1 MPDILGQS
9 NDTARARLTDPVP
22 ASYPKQFIEIAAE
35 RGIARE
41 RLLAGTA
48 LSLAKLDAPSRR
60 VPAAD
65 AAAVMRNALE
75 LTGDRGLGLEWGLR
89 ANPAAYA
96 GYAGFSAC
104 ATGTL
109 REALAL
115 GARPAWTRDGALLA
129 SLSGDHVVL
138 EAREHDGL
146 GALRRTF
153 LECALVGFYTTAG
166 VLLGEPQPAGEIW
179 FDWPEPDYFARF
191 ATRLPCVRFAAPS
204 AQVRLSTRYLD
215 QPLTIPDFLL
225 ERVRAQLAPGP
236 EGYADLERVA
246 ARLVMSGRTL
256 KRKLQQRGTTFRALL
271 DDARFRDARHLL
283 ENPELDIQEV
293 ASALGYRDP
302 ACFTRAFRRW
312 SGRTPSQARAERK
325 ATAC

>member
-1 MPDILGQS
+1 MMPDILGQS

-22 ASYPKQFIEIAAE
+22 ASYPKQFLDIAAE

-41 RLLAGTA
+41 RMLAGTS
-48 LSLAKLDAPSRR
+48 LSLAQLEAPSRR
-60 VPAAD
+60 IPAS
-65 AAAVMRNALE
+65 AATAVMRNALA
-75 LTGDRGLGLEWGLR
+75 LTGDPGIGLEWGLR

-96 GYAGFSAC
+96 GYAGFA
-104 ATGTL
+104 AGGPGTL
-109 REALAL
+109 RSALAI
-115 GARPAWTRDGALLA
+115 GKPARAGALIA
-129 SLSGDHVVL
+129 TLSDEELVI

-153 LECALVGFYTTAG
+153 VECALVGFYTTAG
-166 VLLGEPQPAGEIW
+166 VLLGEPQPAGEIR

-191 ATRLPCVRFAAPS
+191 RTRLPGARFAAPR
-204 AQVRLSTRYLD
+204 AQVRLSARYLD
-215 QPLTIPDFLL
+215 RSLTIPDFLL

-236 EGYADLERVA
+236 GGYADLERVA
-246 ARLVMSGRTL
+246 AKLVMSARTL
-256 KRKLQQRGTTFRALL
+256 KRKLHDRGTTFRALL
-271 DDARFRDARHLL
+271 DDARFHAARQLL
-283 ENPELDIQEV
+283 DDPELAIQEV

-325 ATAC
+325 ASSC